1 MSALTHALPPEYST
15 SEQRDQRVAELQH
28 RIARE
33 WLRFAITEALV
44 VWAPFGVFLVA
55 YVTGAVGES
64 TLVPVTVA
72 VGALAA
78 VLTTYW
84 VLKRIRPLQAEI
96 ASIEN
101 YEATLAGAR

>member
-1 MSALTHALPPEYST
+1 MTHALPPDYST
-15 SEQRDQRVAELQH
+15 SEQRDQRLAELRH

-44 VWAPFGVFLVA
+44 VWTPFGVFLVA
-55 YVTGAVGES
+55 YVTEVVGES
-64 TLVPVTVA
+64 TLVPVAVV

-78 VLTTYW
+78 LLTTYW
-84 VLKRIRPLQAEI
+84 VVKRIRPLQAEI

-101 YEATLAGAR
+101 YESTLAAAR

>member
-1 MSALTHALPPEYST
+1 MTHALPPEYST
-15 SEQRDQRVAELQH
+15 SEQREERVADLQS

-44 VWAPFGVFLVA
+44 VWAPFGIFLVA
-55 YVTGAVGES
+55 YVTEAVGES
-64 TLVPVTVA
+64 TLVPVAVA
-72 VGALAA
+72 AGVLAA

-84 VLKRIRPLQAEI
+84 VLKRIRPFQDEI

-101 YEATLAGAR
+101 YESSLAGAR